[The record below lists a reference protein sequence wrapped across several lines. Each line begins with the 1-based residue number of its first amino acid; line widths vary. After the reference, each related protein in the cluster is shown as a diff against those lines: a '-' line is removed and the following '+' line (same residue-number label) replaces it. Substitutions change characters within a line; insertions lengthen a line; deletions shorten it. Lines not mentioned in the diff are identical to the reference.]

1 MPPHR
6 TRGDLGPKELL
17 RILIV
22 ALGWVGFVW
31 MWVLVGRQ
39 PWDSGSLVWLIVGA
53 LIIAPL
59 LTFVWVVHN
68 RAIFRRKGERRAVAA
83 ADFSY
88 AKDWHG
94 RTISADWAQLA
105 QSRFVT
111 IDAEDAMKVY
121 RCRDSELARGLLE
134 PARAAPACA
143 TQDDTRADKPLPRH

>member
-1 MPPHR
+1 MPPRR
-6 TRGDLGPKELL
+6 TREDLGPKELL

-39 PWDSGSLVWLIVGA
+39 PWDSSSLVWLIVGA

-94 RTISADWAQLA
+94 RTVSANWAQLA

-121 RCRDSELARGLLE
+121 RCQDGALARGIVE
-134 PARAAPACA
+134 PDPAAPAHA
-143 TQDDTRADKPLPRH
+143 TQDDSGTDKPVSRH